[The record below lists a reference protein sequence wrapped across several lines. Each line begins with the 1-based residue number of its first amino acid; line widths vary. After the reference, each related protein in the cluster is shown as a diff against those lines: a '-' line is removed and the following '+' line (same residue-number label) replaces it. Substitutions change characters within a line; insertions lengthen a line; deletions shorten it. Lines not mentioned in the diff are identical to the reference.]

1 MEKDLGNKDTD
12 KNQELSELLRIR
24 REKADFFRSQ
34 GMDPFAYNFSKDA
47 EASQLLSEYKGLEH
61 GKESEKTYSV
71 AGRIMLKRGH
81 GKAAFAHLQDGS
93 GKIQIYVRQ
102 DNVGPEKF
110 ALFDKTDIGDFIGVK
125 GRIFKTKTGE
135 TTVKVEDFVL
145 LTKSLHPLP
154 EKWHGL
160 QDVELRYRQRY
171 VDLIVNPEVKKV
183 FVLRSKMVSHIRK
196 YLEDKGF
203 LEVETPIL
211 HVLQGGAAARPFK
224 THHNALN
231 MPLFLRI
238 APELYLKRLIVG
250 GFEKVF
256 ELGRVFRNEGISFKH
271 NPEYTMIEIYQAY
284 ADYEDVM
291 RLTEELISD
300 AVKTVFGTLKIKFK
314 EHELDFS
321 TPWKRMTLSDALKHF
336 AGIDIAIPLEKLRAL
351 AEERGVDDVEKLG
364 EGKLINELYDRFVE
378 PHLIQPTFIKD
389 YPLETSPLAKKKR
402 DNPAQVERFELII
415 AGMEL
420 ANAFSELND
429 PVDQRGRFE
438 KQMDLKK
445 AGDEETESL
454 DEDYVRALEYG
465 MPPTGGLGIGIDRLI
480 MLLTDSHSIRDVLL
494 FPHMKPVETNPKS
507 LPVRQAGQTLNPNKE

>member
-1 MEKDLGNKDTD
+1 MAD
-12 KNQELSELLRIR
+12 KIESQKSKVESQKTPEEAPKQELSELLQHR
-24 REKADFFRSQ
+24 REKMEFFRSK
-34 GMDPFAYNFSKDA
+34 GMEPFAYSFDKNADSDG
-47 EASQLLSEYKGLEH
+47 LLKKYEGLGHGEESESEYRI
-61 GKESEKTYSV
+61 

-81 GKAAFAHLQDGS
+81 GKAAFAHIQDGK
-93 GKIQIYVRQ
+93 GRIQIYVKL
-102 DNVGPEKF
+102 DNVGQDKFGIFEKV
-110 ALFDKTDIGDFIGVK
+110 DIGDFIGVTGK
-125 GRIFKTKTGE
+125 IFKTKTGE
-135 TTVKVEDFVL
+135 TTVKVTDLEF
-145 LTKSLHPLP
+145 LTKSLYPLP

-160 QDVELRYRQRY
+160 QDIEMRYRERY
-171 VDLIVNPEVKKV
+171 VDLIVNPTVKKV
-183 FVLRSKMVSHIRK
+183 FEVRSRIISHIRK
-196 YLEDKGF
+196 LLEDKGF

-211 HVLQGGAAARPFK
+211 QVLQGGAAAKPFR

-284 ADYEDVM
+284 ADYNDVM
-291 RLTEELISD
+291 RLTEEIVSD
-300 AVKTVFGTLKIKFK
+300 AIRTVYGTMKVTFK
-314 EHELDFS
+314 GHDLDF
-321 TPWKRMTLSDALKHF
+321 TPPWKRLSLTEALKHF
-336 AGIDIAIPLEKLRAL
+336 AGINIEVPLEDLRKLA
-351 AEERGVDDVEKLG
+351 ADRGVDDVQKLG

-378 PHLIQPTFIKD
+378 PHLIQPTFITD

-402 DNPAQVERFELII
+402 DNPKLVERFELIV
-415 AGMEL
+415 ASMEI

-429 PVDQRGRFE
+429 PIDQRQRFE
-438 KQMDLKK
+438 KQMELKN

-494 FPHMKPVETNPKS
+494 FPHMKPTEK
-507 LPVRQAGQTLNPNKE
+507 

>member
-1 MEKDLGNKDTD
+1 MGKDMEDKPIENK
-12 KNQELSELLRIR
+12 QELSELLQIR
-24 REKADFFRSQ
+24 RDKLGFFRSK
-34 GMDPFAYNFSKDA
+34 GMEPYAYNFKKDA
-47 EASQLLSEYKGLEH
+47 DAISLLDKYKDIEH
-61 GKESEKTYSV
+61 NQESEKEYHI
-71 AGRIMLKRGH
+71 AGRLVLKRGH
-81 GKAAFAHLQDGS
+81 GKAAFGHIQDVS

-102 DNVGPEKF
+102 DNIGPEKF
-110 ALFDKTDIGDFIGVK
+110 EIFEKVDIGDFIGVK
-125 GRIFKTKTGE
+125 GKIFKTKTGE
-135 TTVKVEDFVL
+135 VTLKAVDFVL

-160 QDVELRYRQRY
+160 QDIEMRYRQRY
-171 VDLIVNPEVKKV
+171 VDLIVNPEVKRV
-183 FVLRSKMVSHIRK
+183 FELRSKMISHIRK

-256 ELGRVFRNEGISFKH
+256 ELGRVFRNEGLSFKH

-284 ADYEDVM
+284 ADYEDIM
-291 RLTEELISD
+291 KLTEELISD

-314 EHELDFS
+314 EHELDFAP
-321 TPWKRMTLSDALKHF
+321 PWKRMTLSDALKHF
-336 AGIDIAIPLEKLRAL
+336 AGIDINIPLDQLRAL
-351 AEERGVDDVEKLG
+351 AKDRGVDNVASLG

-378 PHLIQPTFIKD
+378 PHLLQPTFIMD

-402 DNPAQVERFELII
+402 NNPKLVERFELII
-415 AGMEL
+415 SGMEL

-429 PVDQRGRFE
+429 PIDQRGRFE
-438 KQMDLKK
+438 KQMELKK

-465 MPPTGGLGIGIDRLI
+465 MPPTAGLGIGIDRLI
-480 MLLTDSHSIRDVLL
+480 MLLTDSHSIKDVLL
-494 FPHMKPVETNPKS
+494 FPHMKPIE
-507 LPVRQAGQTLNPNKE
+507 L

>member
-1 MEKDLGNKDTD
+1 MENEPINTKE
-12 KNQELSELLRIR
+12 ELSELLRLR
-24 REKADFFRSQ
+24 REKLDFFRSK
-34 GMDPFAYNFSKDA
+34 GMDPFTYNFKKDA
-47 EASQLLSEYKGLEH
+47 DSSFLLGKYKDLDHSQ
-61 GKESEKTYSV
+61 ESEKEYNV

-81 GKAAFAHLQDGS
+81 GKAAFAHIQDGS

-102 DNVGPEKF
+102 DNIGPEKF
-110 ALFDKTDIGDFIGVK
+110 EIFDKVDLGDFIGVK
-125 GRIFKTKTGE
+125 GKIFKTKTGE
-135 TTVKVEDFVL
+135 VTVKVVDFVL

-160 QDVELRYRQRY
+160 QDVEMRYRQRY

-183 FVLRSKMVSHIRK
+183 FELRSRMISHIRK

-211 HVLQGGAAARPFK
+211 HALQGGAAARPFK

-231 MPLFLRI
+231 MPFFLRI

-256 ELGRVFRNEGISFKH
+256 ELGRVFRNEGMSIKH

-336 AGIDIAIPLEKLRAL
+336 AGIDINIPLDKLRAL
-351 AEERGVDDVEKLG
+351 AKDRGVDDVETLG

-378 PHLIQPTFIKD
+378 SHLIQPTFIMD

-402 DNPAQVERFELII
+402 DDPKLVERFELIVS
-415 AGMEL
+415 GMEI

-429 PVDQRGRFE
+429 PIDQRSRFE
-438 KQMDLKK
+438 KQMELKK

-494 FPHMKPVETNPKS
+494 FPHMKPIE
-507 LPVRQAGQTLNPNKE
+507 L